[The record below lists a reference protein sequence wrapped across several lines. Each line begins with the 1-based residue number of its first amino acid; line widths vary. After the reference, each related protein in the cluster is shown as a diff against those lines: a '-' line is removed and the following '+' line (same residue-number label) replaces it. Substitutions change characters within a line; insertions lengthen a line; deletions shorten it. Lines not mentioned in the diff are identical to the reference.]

1 MAQPQPVDRQTF
13 LANVR
18 QSGLLSDEQ
27 LDAVAER
34 LPDTTRAKQVARAL
48 VEEGLLTRYQA
59 ERLLVG
65 RQTLFTIGQYRI
77 LDKLGRGGMGHVYKA
92 EHRTMNRVVALK
104 VLAPNLT
111 QTDRAQDLFR
121 REVQLVAR
129 LVHPNIVTAYDAN
142 HFDDRFYLVL
152 EYVNGPNLDQMV
164 RKQGP
169 LPIGQACEYVRQ
181 ITIGLQYAH
190 EQGMVHRDIKPANI
204 LIQQTGEGKSAQVVV
219 KVSDFGLARL
229 QETSAPDDE
238 GMGTILTKENTVMGT
253 PDFLSPEQARSLHK
267 VDIRSDLY
275 SLGCTFYFLLTGKV
289 PFPGGTTLE
298 KLIRHSTETPPPVQQ
313 LRPELPAGVGAIL
326 NRLLEKEPEARYQ
339 TPGELAAALEPFA
352 SKDPNQWETTSPG
365 SAPFDDELAT
375 PDVVGRSASDLGDE
389 LGRSDEASAMVGTL
403 PPDFS
408 PTPVSTRIVASSSR
422 LSKVIRR
429 EQRWRAALAI
439 LVATGVVAGLLALI
453 TIIGIV
459 VSRM

>member
-18 QSGLLSDEQ
+18 QSGLLSEEQ
-27 LDAVAER
+27 LAAVAER
-34 LPDTTRAKQVARAL
+34 LPDTSRAKLVARAF
-48 VEEGLLTRYQA
+48 VEVGLLTRYQA

-65 RQTLFTIGQYRI
+65 RSTLFTIGQYRI

-92 EHRTMNRVVALK
+92 EHRTMSRVVALK
-104 VLAPNLT
+104 VLAPSLM

-142 HFDDRFYLVL
+142 HVGGRYYLVL
-152 EYVNGPNLDQMV
+152 EYVNGPNLDQLV

-169 LPIGQACEYVRQ
+169 LPVGQACEYVRQ
-181 ITIGLQYAH
+181 IAIGLQYAH
-190 EQGMVHRDIKPANI
+190 EQGMVHRDIKPANV
-204 LIQQTGEGKSAQVVV
+204 LIQQTGEGKSAQAVV

-229 QETSAPDDE
+229 QETSSPGDE

-298 KLIRHSTETPPPVQQ
+298 KLIRHSTESPPPAEQ
-313 LRPELPAGVGAIL
+313 LRAGIPAGVAAIL
-326 NRLLEKEPEARYQ
+326 NRLLEKDPDARYQ
-339 TPGELAAALEPFA
+339 TPGELAAALEPYA
-352 SKDPNQWETTSPG
+352 SKDPTEWARAVPAST
-365 SAPFDDELAT
+365 PFLDDLAT
-375 PDVVGRSASDLGDE
+375 PEGAGRSASDLGDE
-389 LGRSDEASAMVGTL
+389 LGTADEASALASTW
-403 PPDFS
+403 PPDFC
-408 PTPVSTRIVASSSR
+408 PTPVSTRIVPGTSR
-422 LSKVIRR
+422 LSKSIQEEQQRR
-429 EQRWRAALAI
+429 ATVAI
-439 LVATGVVAGLLALI
+439 LVATGVVTGLLALVTLVGFI
-453 TIIGIV
+453 A
-459 VSRM
+459 SRL